1 MIGRPDILDGFITKD
16 TGSFLLGAAMGMG
29 KSFNVDT
36 SAKEANTAR
45 NCCRTDK
52 PFVFFRFRSAQLM
65 VDMNDA
71 QTQMPAALKPLE

>member
-1 MIGRPDILDGFITKD
+1 
-16 TGSFLLGAAMGMG
+16 MGMG

-71 QTQMPAALKPLE
+71 RRACQALKPLDIPNMTIESMPPLTAKGKLVRRH